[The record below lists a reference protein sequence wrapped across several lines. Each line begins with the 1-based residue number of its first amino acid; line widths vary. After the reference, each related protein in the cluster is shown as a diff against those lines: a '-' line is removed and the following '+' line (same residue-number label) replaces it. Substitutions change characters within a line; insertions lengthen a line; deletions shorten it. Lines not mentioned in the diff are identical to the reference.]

1 MGQTS
6 SSEPLPQR
14 RLPGRLSHCGR
25 PGSSELVKR
34 LAQQHDAT
42 VAIDTAQPSPLTRLW
57 EWFSFSP
64 MASTGSVSS
73 WDESL
78 LVAMIQYPVPVIKG
92 PADIQTQVDQICK
105 AVASTKA
112 GYPEADLIVMP
123 EYSTQ
128 GLNTA
133 IWTYDEMLL
142 RIDSPEIDRFKQAC
156 KDNDVWGVFSLME
169 QNDDPSLPP
178 FNSAIIINS
187 DGEIA
192 LHYRKLQPWVPIEPW
207 SPGNYGMPVCDG
219 PKGSKLAVCICH
231 DGMFPELAREAAY
244 KGANVYIRISGY
256 STQVND
262 QWIWTNRTNAWQNLM
277 YTISVNLAGYD
288 GVFYYF
294 GEGTVCNYDGNV
306 IQQGHRN
313 PWEIVTAE
321 LFPRLVDKA
330 RENWALENNI
340 FNLGCR
346 AYVGKPGGEKENYLT
361 WVKDLANGDYKL
373 PWDDKVR
380 IRDGWKYYPDGVK
393 LGPMPQNGVAK
404 PVPAAT
410 TN

>member
-1 MGQTS
+1 
-6 SSEPLPQR
+6 
-14 RLPGRLSHCGR
+14 
-25 PGSSELVKR
+25 
-34 LAQQHDAT
+34 
-42 VAIDTAQPSPLTRLW
+42 
-57 EWFSFSP
+57 

-78 LVAMIQYPVPVIKG
+78 LIAMIQYPVPVIKG
-92 PADIQTQVDQICK
+92 PEDIQTQVDQICK
-105 AVASTKA
+105 AVATTKA

-128 GLNTA
+128 GLNTS

-142 RIDSPEIDRFKQAC
+142 TIDSPEIGRFKQAC
-156 KDNDVWGVFSLME
+156 KENDVWGVFSLME
-169 QNDDPSLPP
+169 VNDDPSKPP

-361 WVKDLANGDYKL
+361 WVEDLAKGEYKL
-373 PWDDKVR
+373 PWDSSIR

-393 LGPMPQNGVAK
+393 LGPMPKNGTTAAK
-404 PVPAAT
+404 PAESVT
-410 TN
+410 L